1 MQFYCRGV
9 FQCVTFCAH
18 LTFLMYFPFL
28 FPAPRRQ
35 HDQFLTRSA

>member
-28 FPAPRRQ
+28 FPVAGRQ
-35 HDQFLTRSA
+35 YCQLLMRPA